1 MPLSVVESDQVVL
14 KCMQQSVSVVGRV
27 LDARVAFIIRMMP
40 PQLLSLL
47 LRAISL
53 HSLFSLPI
61 PSFRL
66 QQLHSMHNS
75 LSLVQGWRGEFPMS
89 HLQCHRIAQPIS
101 SILCHTMSVGRRR
114 DQTASSWDGSR
125 ATTKVFEYTKGE
137 RGESE
142 MWQTSEGD
150 EEGG

>member
-1 MPLSVVESDQVVL
+1 MSIDTALRMPLSVVESDQVVL

-61 PSFRL
+61 PSFR
-66 QQLHSMHNS
+66 SYN
-75 LSLVQGWRGEFPMS
+75 
-89 HLQCHRIAQPIS
+89 C
-101 SILCHTMSVGRRR
+101 
-114 DQTASSWDGSR
+114 TAC
-125 ATTKVFEYTKGE
+125 TTA
-137 RGESE
+137 
-142 MWQTSEGD
+142 
-150 EEGG
+150 